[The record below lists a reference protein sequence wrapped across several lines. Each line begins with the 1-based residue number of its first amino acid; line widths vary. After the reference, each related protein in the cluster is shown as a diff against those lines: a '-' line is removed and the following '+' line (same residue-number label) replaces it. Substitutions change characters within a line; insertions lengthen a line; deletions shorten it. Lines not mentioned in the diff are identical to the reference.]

1 MQCVGQ
7 KNLNYLKL
15 MWKGDSGSRI
25 QSFSQWLM
33 SWLVEA
39 GSRTN
44 QNCFPQ
50 VCLMGLDFGPLWG
63 KCNMKFIEGLSWAHN
78 VQLISLILFRNVSV
92 CLQFRL
98 DPNLNVKRVR
108 YVLIWSVGFKLKRSS
123 FRALTA
129 EARGQGFDLWE
140 SYVARCSTAN
150 WTAYSLSF
158 GALLISFWGKLVDF
172 QMPSTVS

>member
-1 MQCVGQ
+1 MERRF
-7 KNLNYLKL
+7 
-15 MWKGDSGSRI
+15 WEF
-25 QSFSQWLM
+25 FSQGSM
-33 SWLVEA
+33 SWLLA
-39 GSRTN
+39 PGWRTN

-50 VCLMGLDFGPLWG
+50 VCLTLDPCGANVIW
-63 KCNMKFIEGLSWAHN
+63 ITEGLSWAHN
-78 VQLISLILFRNVSV
+78 VQLILQILFRNVSV

-150 WTAYSLSF
+150 WTAYSLLF
-158 GALLISFWGKLVDF
+158 GALFGENRLISKCLLRW
-172 QMPSTVS
+172 VSISNRP

>member
-1 MQCVGQ
+1 MERRF
-7 KNLNYLKL
+7 
-15 MWKGDSGSRI
+15 WEF
-25 QSFSQWLM
+25 FSQGSML
-33 SWLVEA
+33 WLVEA

-50 VCLMGLDFGPLWG
+50 VCLMGLDFGPLCG

-78 VQLISLILFRNVSV
+78 AQLILQILFRNVSV

-150 WTAYSLSF
+150 WTTTHYYLAHFLFLF
-158 GALLISFWGKLVDF
+158 GGNWLISKCFLRW
-172 QMPSTVS
+172 VSISNRP